1 MSTCTTGFPAAAI
14 RVVTLKAALPRSL
27 REGAQ
32 QRRQGG
38 VGRRHCSDN
47 GRAVSCHEAADRAA
61 DWLQQADSCREPT
74 QKASRRQP
82 ARLRGLESRCGA

>member
-47 GRAVSCHEAADRAA
+47 DHEAADRAA